1 MTRLSQAITSA
12 PQRLNRRAILVG
24 AAWAIPAIASTTL
37 APAASASMT
46 TTLAFDRTAY
56 TGTLCAAITGASVTV
71 SIYGVATAGTSVTVS
86 TSTGYRFDNGAS
98 TFTGVSD
105 ANGRVS
111 LPPIRVQAG
120 GTTGTITATTTGAMV
135 TATLMAL
142 PSTTTQ
148 IAHRRVWTATGA
160 EYHGGSSDVTVP
172 TGSRAVGTLVTLD
185 PSGVLRRAASTIA
198 SGVTSA
204 LAELEKSNYLTVTYV
219 DASGMHRRMWTDTGA
234 AYPAAN
240 VDAAVPA
247 NSVAIGTFV
256 TLDPVG
262 VLRRVSATIASGV
275 NSAFAE
281 LDGNDNLHV
290 TYVDAAGMH
299 RRVWT
304 AGGSPYAPSNI
315 DVWVPVGSIAVGTLL
330 TLGPDG
336 VLRKGSTA
344 VDAGVTSAFAELDD
358 NNYLHT
364 TYVNAT
370 GMHRRV
376 WTDTGAT
383 YPPGNVD
390 ATVPADATAVGTSL
404 TLDTTGTLR
413 KGVDTVATGVTSAFA
428 EMDKD
433 DSTVVT
439 WVDGAC

>member
-1 MTRLSQAITSA
+1 MTSSTEEPAATQVGPSRRRLLS
-12 PQRLNRRAILVG
+12 G
-24 AAWAIPAIASTTL
+24 AAWALPAVAIATVAPVASASTTAVL
-37 APAASASMT
+37 T
-46 TTLAFDRTAY
+46 FDRTTY
-56 TGTLCAAITGASVTV
+56 TGTVCAPITGAYVTV
-71 SIYGVATAGTSVTVS
+71 TTNGVAQTGTSVIVN

-105 ANGRVS
+105 ASGRVS
-111 LPPIRVQAG
+111 LPPIRVQVG
-120 GTTGTITATTTGAMV
+120 GTPGTITATTTGA
-135 TATLMAL
+135 TAAATLTAS

-148 IAHRRVWTATGA
+148 TAHRRVWTDTGA
-160 EYHGGSSDVTVP
+160 EYPAGTTDVTVP

-204 LAELEKSNYLTVTYV
+204 FAELEKSNYLTVTYV

-247 NSVAIGTFV
+247 NSVAVGTFV
-256 TLDPVG
+256 TLDPAG

-290 TYVDAAGMH
+290 TYVDATGMH

-304 AGGSPYAPSNI
+304 AAGSPYAASNI
-315 DVWVPVGSIAVGTLL
+315 DVSVPLDSIAVGTLL

-336 VLRKGSTA
+336 VLRKGSNA
-344 VDAGVTSAFAELDD
+344 VDTGVTSAFAELDD
-358 NNYLHT
+358 NSYLHA
-364 TYVNAT
+364 TYVNGT
-370 GMHRRV
+370 GMHRRA
-376 WTDTGAT
+376 WTDAGAAS
-383 YPPGNVD
+383 PAGNVD
-390 ATVPADATAVGTSL
+390 ATVPADATAVGTLL

-413 KGVDTVATGVTSAFA
+413 KGVDTIATGVTSAFG

-433 DSTVVT
+433 NSTVVT